1 MSDEDDIQDALADF
15 AEDVGNG
22 QSWTAAIRILTEDY
36 ELEEGE
42 LQPRAV
48 KDFGDL
54 DAYQA
59 ESRETLKKADATF
72 GERLQTEK
80 AFKKA
85 KAPNLARMEPVQTF
99 VTELFE
105 KGPPEEPVD
114 WWPYMPIK
122 RYIDTLFPAPGDV
135 RDMAFWTARSL
146 QRVLETEGSPN

>member
-22 QSWTAAIRILTEDY
+22 QSWTAAILILTEDY

-48 KDFGDL
+48 QDFGDL

-59 ESRETLKKADATF
+59 QCREALAKGDATF
-72 GERLQTEK
+72 TERLRTDK
-80 AFKKA
+80 TFHKA
-85 KAPNLARMEPVQTF
+85 KAPNLARMGPVSEF
-99 VTELFE
+99 VVGLLE
-105 KGPPEEPVD
+105 KGAPEPGAD

-122 RYIDTLFPAPGDV
+122 RHIDTLFPAPGDV
-135 RDMAFWTARSL
+135 RDMAFWTARTL
-146 QRVLETEGSPN
+146 IRQHEQEGGR

>member
-1 MSDEDDIQDALADF
+1 LSDEDDIQDALADF

-22 QSWTAAIRILTEDY
+22 QAWTAAIRILTEDY

-42 LQPRAV
+42 LEPRAV

-59 ESRETLKKADATF
+59 ECRAALETGDSAMT
-72 GERLQTEK
+72 ERLRTDK
-80 AFKKA
+80 AFQKA
-85 KAPNLARMEPVQTF
+85 KAPNLARMEPVQDF
-99 VTELFE
+99 VTELFA
-105 KGPPEEPVD
+105 KGPPADAD

-135 RDMAFWTARSL
+135 RDMAFWTARTL
-146 QRVLETEGSPN
+146 QRVLEQESAK

>member
-15 AEDVGNG
+15 AEDVSNG

-42 LQPRAV
+42 LQPRAA

-59 ESRETLKKADATF
+59 ECRKALAAGDATF
-72 GERLQTEK
+72 TDRLRTDK
-80 AFKKA
+80 AFHKA
-85 KAPNLARMEPVQTF
+85 KAPNLVRMGPVSEF
-99 VTELFE
+99 VVGLLE
-105 KGPPEEPVD
+105 KGAPEPGAD

-122 RYIDTLFPAPGDV
+122 RHVDTLFPAPGDV
-135 RDMAFWTARSL
+135 RDMAFWTARTL
-146 QRVLETEGSPN
+146 IRAHEKDAVG

>member
-22 QSWTAAIRILTEDY
+22 QAWTAAIRILTEDY

-42 LQPRAV
+42 LEARAR

-59 ESRETLKKADATF
+59 EARAALEKGDLAFTDRLKSD
-72 GERLQTEK
+72 K
-80 AFKKA
+80 AFHKA
-85 KAPNLARMEPVQTF
+85 KAPNLARMGS
-99 VTELFE
+99 VTEFVSGVLE
-105 KGPPEEPVD
+105 KGPPKGEAD

-122 RYIDTLFPAPGDV
+122 RHIDTLFPAPGDV
-135 RDMAFWTARSL
+135 RDMAFWTARTL
-146 QRVLETEGSPN
+146 QRAHKG

>member
-42 LQPRAV
+42 LEARAR

-59 ESRETLKKADATF
+59 ECRAALEKGDAAFT
-72 GERLQTEK
+72 ERLKTDK
-80 AFKKA
+80 AFHKA
-85 KAPNLARMEPVQTF
+85 KAPNLARMEPVTEF
-99 VTELFE
+99 VTGVLE
-105 KGPPEEPVD
+105 KGAPEPGAD
-114 WWPYMPIK
+114 WWP
-122 RYIDTLFPAPGDV
+122 
-135 RDMAFWTARSL
+135 
-146 QRVLETEGSPN
+146 

>member
-42 LQPRAV
+42 LAARAA

-59 ESRETLKKADATF
+59 ECRAALEKGDTAF
-72 GERLQTEK
+72 TEK
-80 AFKKA
+80 
-85 KAPNLARMEPVQTF
+85 LSSTR
-99 VTELFE
+99 
-105 KGPPEEPVD
+105 
-114 WWPYMPIK
+114 W
-122 RYIDTLFPAPGDV
+122 R
-135 RDMAFWTARSL
+135 
-146 QRVLETEGSPN
+146 